1 MGESVIAIIAALI
14 TGTLSL
20 LGTVYT
26 VKRQH
31 DKTITEVKAQME
43 IQDVKLAATMD
54 KNQAVTDV
62 KLEELTREVR
72 KHNGFAETVPKLE
85 LRLGDMDRRIQT
97 LEQKAG

>member
-26 VKRQH
+26 AKRQH
-31 DKTITEVKAQME
+31 DKTITEVKAQMQ
-43 IQDVKLAATMD
+43 IQDVKLAAAME
-54 KNQAVTDV
+54 KYQAVTDV
-62 KLEELTREVR
+62 KLDELTREVR

-85 LRLGDMDRRIQT
+85 IRMEEMDRRLQK